1 MHSRRA
7 PQRSARFGC
16 PRGFEFLRIQLR
28 CRNGH
33 GARNRSLCPEHLG
46 CQQEHQF
53 KQQRHVPS
61 QRKRIGRFHQC
72 AGEHGNSVDVLGTDF
87 TEARV
92 EVSGSGT
99 TVLAGL
105 RATYNAS
112 HNLVADAS
120 SSFVMGV
127 NEARTGVQ
135 NVGGVQTVPLPFI
148 ADQRGGLT
156 VEVVSLQTSST
167 VLLQDGG
174 MVDAQPVLT
183 PSKEW
188 QTITTEYQVIGGT
201 ITHYRLDVYSKSNQA
216 TYLFPAEGGGP
227 AGLGDASMVEL
238 HPTDA
243 IEITEDG
250 MNVMTNITFRLRPMW
265 DDEMQLTATSRLV
278 LQSGV
283 ISIPFSHTW
292 GTFNAQG
299 YENDLALKSVVFSED
314 GVDMAPTRQY
324 LRGGESMNL
333 SIEVGF
339 EGVSASAGS
348 STVTQRSRSIETV
361 WPFETP
367 PPSTELTGISLK
379 TSRSPTA
386 T

>member
-1 MHSRRA
+1 MFH
-7 PQRSARFGC
+7 
-16 PRGFEFLRIQLR
+16 L
-28 CRNGH
+28 NGSELTDFTN
-33 GARNRSLCPEHLG
+33 ALANT
-46 CQQEHQF
+46 
-53 KQQRHVPS
+53 
-61 QRKRIGRFHQC
+61 
-72 AGEHGNSVDVLGTDF
+72 GNSVDILGTDF
-87 TEARV
+87 TEARI

-99 TVLAGL
+99 AVLAGL

-127 NEARTGVQ
+127 NEARTSVQ
-135 NVGGVQTVPLPFI
+135 NIGGMQAIPLPFM

-156 VEVVSLQTSST
+156 IEVVALQTSST
-167 VLLQDGG
+167 VLLQNGG
-174 MVDAQPVLT
+174 MVDAQSVLT

-201 ITHYRLDVYSKSNQA
+201 ITHHRLDVYSKSHQA
-216 TYLFPAEGGGP
+216 TYLFPAEGGGA

-250 MNVMTNITFRLRPMW
+250 MNIMTNITFRLRPVW

-292 GTFNAQG
+292 GSLSAQG
-299 YENDLALKSVVFSED
+299 YENDLTLKSVVFSED
-314 GVDMAPTRQY
+314 GVDMTPRDSTC
-324 LRGGESMNL
+324 
-333 SIEVGF
+333 EV
-339 EGVSASAGS
+339 EN
-348 STVTQRSRSIETV
+348 R
-361 WPFETP
+361 
-367 PPSTELTGISLK
+367 
-379 TSRSPTA
+379 
-386 T
+386 